1 MILDYKDL
9 EPNKRYSVMSQ
20 TVIPRPIAWIVTK
33 DSEGVVNV
41 APFSYFI
48 PLSSNPASL
57 IVSIG
62 HRADGMPKDTLKN
75 IRESKKCTIC
85 MVDEAHLE
93 QMHFSSKDLAP
104 KESEAEHFNIK
115 LKELEPNFPPMV
127 EGTPV
132 AFFCQLLQE
141 VDLKDSKTIPLIVEI
156 KKQFIDD
163 TIISNKE
170 SLKIDYSPIARVGK
184 NYALLG
190 DGIEAPEIK
199 E

>member
-1 MILDYKDL
+1 MILDYSKL
-9 EPNKRYSVMSQ
+9 EPSKRYGVMSQ
-20 TVIPRPIAWIVTK
+20 SVIPRPIAWIVTQSG
-33 DSEGVVNV
+33 DGVVNV

-62 HRADGMPKDTLKN
+62 HRADGTPKDTLRN

-85 MVDEAHLE
+85 MVDSAHLE

-104 KESEAEHFNIK
+104 QESEASYFDIK
-115 LKELEPNFPPMV
+115 LKEIEPNFPPMI
-127 EGTPV
+127 EATPV
-132 AFFCQLLQE
+132 AFFCELLQE
-141 VDLKDSKTIPLIVEI
+141 VELRDSKTIPLIVEI

-163 TIISNKE
+163 KIISDKE
-170 SLKIDYSPIARVGK
+170 RLKIDYSPIARVGK

-190 DGIEAPEIK
+190 ESIEAPEIK
-199 E
+199 K